1 MREGASAYLLKTC
14 AASELLQAVQA
25 AIKGKSFVTAEIARG
40 MQQVFIQDPRCMAN
54 HKVLTQRRR
63 EMLQLL
69 AEGKSMKQA
78 ADVLAVTPRMIVFH
92 KYKMMEKLQI
102 KTTAELIQF
111 AMQNHVVVK

>member
-1 MREGASAYLLKTC
+1 VHGESQSA
-14 AASELLQAVQA
+14 E
-25 AIKGKSFVTAEIARG
+25 
-40 MQQVFIQDPRCMAN
+40 
-54 HKVLTQRRR
+54 RRR
-63 EMLQLL
+63 EVLQLL